1 MAIKQNQRGGKI
13 LVIAGIWSVMI
24 GIILGIGTW
33 YSLFSRYMYVEDLN
47 QENSWGFD
55 DYVISAVSGET
66 PFDLFSYSVALV
78 CLIVGFLMLVMGL
91 LLRVKIRRSS

>member
-55 DYVISAVSGET
+55 DYVISTVSGET